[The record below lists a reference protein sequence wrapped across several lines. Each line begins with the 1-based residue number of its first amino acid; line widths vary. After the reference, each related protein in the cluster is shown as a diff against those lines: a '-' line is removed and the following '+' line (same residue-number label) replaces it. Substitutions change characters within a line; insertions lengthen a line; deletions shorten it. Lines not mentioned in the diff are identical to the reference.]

1 MELFIKSAG
10 IDIVHVPYKGASQA
24 IQDTVAGQVPLT
36 VGSISAAQP
45 FIASGKLKALAVS
58 GPARWSSLP
67 SVPTMAEAGYP
78 GATMVYWMGILA
90 PASTPKQLRDKL
102 NQEFQAILAEPQFRQ
117 QMLEQGYESAGGGIQ
132 EFARFLQEDE
142 RVSRKLMQGLKVNVE

>member
-58 GPARWSSLP
+58 GPA
-67 SVPTMAEAGYP
+67 
-78 GATMVYWMGILA
+78 
-90 PASTPKQLRDKL
+90 
-102 NQEFQAILAEPQFRQ
+102 
-117 QMLEQGYESAGGGIQ
+117 
-132 EFARFLQEDE
+132 
-142 RVSRKLMQGLKVNVE
+142 